1 MDARWDFSYVNRA
14 AAGLLGA
21 APAEMRGKN
30 LWEAFPALVGTPL
43 EGACRRAM
51 QEQVFVE
58 GEFHDPRTNRW
69 LECRVQPSAPSLTL
83 FFTDV
88 TPLRHAETR
97 ASHHAESEALN
108 ELLQANAKEVLALN
122 EALILSGMRQREL
135 TGIADLL
142 NARLK
147 RAMQE
152 SHHRIKNN
160 LQVVAAL
167 VELQMSEAGASD
179 RGERL
184 RRISRHI
191 HVLASIHDLLTQQA
205 REEDTG
211 FDSLSARAG
220 LERLLSLLQET
231 SGVRRIR
238 SDIADLWL
246 PTQQV
251 ASLALIVSEC
261 VSNAIKHASG
271 DIGVRLYQEGSRA
284 RLEVS
289 DGGNGF
295 PPDFDSS
302 RASKTGLFLIDGI
315 AEYDLRGE
323 VQYMPLAEGGG
334 RVTVTFPLPS
344 DIRQSTSG
352 SNLERRRSESN

>member
-14 AAGLLGA
+14 AADLVGA
-21 APAEMRGKN
+21 AAAEMRGRN
-30 LWEAFPALVGTPL
+30 LWEEFPALVGSAL
-43 EGACRRAM
+43 EDACRRAM
-51 QEQVFVE
+51 KEQVPVE
-58 GEFHDPRTNRW
+58 GEFHDPATDRW
-69 LECRVQPSAPSLTL
+69 LEFRAQPSAPSLTL
-83 FFTDV
+83 FVTDI
-88 TPLRHAETR
+88 TPLRQAQAR
-97 ASHHAESEALN
+97 ASHQKEIKALN
-108 ELLQANAKEVLALN
+108 ELLQHNAREVIALN
-122 EALILSGMRQREL
+122 EALILSGMRQHEL
-135 TGIADLL
+135 TEIADIL

-167 VELQMSEAGASD
+167 VELQTSEAGADD
-179 RGERL
+179 RGDYL

-205 REEDTG
+205 REDDAG
-211 FDSLSARAG
+211 FDSLSVRAG

-238 SDIADLWL
+238 AEIADVRL
-246 PTQQV
+246 PTKQI

-261 VSNAIKHASG
+261 VSNAIKHAAG
-271 DIGVRLYQEGSRA
+271 DIEVTLRQEGSRA
-284 RLEVS
+284 RLEIS

-295 PPDFDSS
+295 PPDFDSG

-315 AEYDLRGE
+315 AEFDLRGE
-323 VQYMPLAEGGG
+323 VQYMTLPEGGG
-334 RVTVTFPLPS
+334 RVAITFPLPG
-344 DIRQSTSG
+344 D
-352 SNLERRRSESN
+352 